1 MAKATKK
8 TKANRTFHQEL
19 VLNKWIMSLFY
30 KQDLS
35 QFKALA
41 DLEGISATGQTKFY
55 EALTEGLFN
64 PNKISLEKLAY
75 YDRQII
81 QHWQK
86 ITQKRNLQE
95 NRPLQLKYFQYL
107 SLLFTEIYLDR
118 YFNQQDQL
126 LSELN
131 QVLAEHC
138 KDKDAPKFQPYTLED
153 LNKLAFWSATG
164 RGKTLL
170 MHINLLQY
178 RHYWGQKNAKQDKQ
192 EKLAVYL
199 LTPNEGLS
207 AQHLA
212 ELGQSGIEMAF
223 FDKNKGAD
231 LLGSVQIIDINKLG
245 DKEGDKTVAVSSFE
259 GDNKLVLIDEGHRG
273 SSGEAWLNYRN
284 ALIGNGF
291 SFEYSATF
299 GQAVKDRKTVAD
311 FEKAEIKKKGEL
323 DWADKKALRQKS
335 IFEVYA
341 KAILFDYS
349 YKYFYQDGY
358 GKESLILN
366 LDSEYAEQGD
376 NEKKYFLAGLLS
388 FYQQLYLFE
397 RDEKIL
403 RDQYL
408 LSRPLWVFVGSKV
421 NKEDSDVLVVLNY
434 LAEFLNNPEQSKR
447 WLGEILSGTAF
458 LDKKGQPIFR
468 DRFTALN
475 EAWQDDAA
483 GLYADILSKLFN
495 CTSSQRLALVN
506 LKKAAG
512 EYGLRVGREAY
523 FGVINVGEGE
533 FFKNAKNETAFDC
546 EEDTFGEGLFS
557 KINNEKHR
565 LQLLIGS
572 RKFSEGWS
580 SWRVSTMGLLNI
592 GKNEG
597 SQIIQLFGRGVRLK
611 GKDFSLKR
619 TSTNDPLTP
628 KYLKQLET
636 LNIFGVKASYMAQ
649 FREYLDIEKPN
660 DENEMITLNF
670 PTRPNLPSKI
680 RLKTIRLKEGYRDN
694 QQNGFKRQQTVSL
707 YQVPEKYQG
716 KFHPV
721 LVELDLYPRLDSL
734 STTKQVKT
742 QLDHRDQVKLNR
754 KLFDYFDWDKIYLD
768 LWQFKLNQTWW
779 NWQIDSQ
786 KLREFVEQNNDWYCL
801 YAPKEAMVV
810 NDFSAVAKQQAI
822 LQELLERY
830 TERFYLQM
838 KACYEAEHLTAVE
851 VQDDD
856 RALLSQYQIN
866 IQADEAPA
874 CEAKINE
881 LKQHIGQ
888 GDLASA
894 LKWQP
899 PFSAMR
905 AILFDSHL
913 YQPLFYLE
921 KSNEMP
927 LTMMPTALNE
937 GEHRFVD
944 DLMKAEKSGDLD
956 KWIGGRA
963 LYLLRNPA
971 NKNKGLGF
979 ALAGNFYPDFLVWVV
994 DHATGE
1000 QWLSFVDPKGIRH
1013 ISLSDPKFGLPST
1026 IKDLEQKLK
1035 KQAGDNQ
1042 PALHLSSFILSVT
1055 DRNDLLN
1062 VELEQTE
1069 SFTQKR
1075 ILFMQ
1080 DEHYLKTMF
1089 ALMLGENR

>member
-1 MAKATKK
+1 MMAKATSK
-8 TKANRTFHQEL
+8 TKASRTFHQEL
-19 VLNKWIMSLFY
+19 VLNQWAMSLFGGT
-30 KQDLS
+30 DLS
-35 QFKALA
+35 QFKELA
-41 DLEGISATGQTKFY
+41 TLEGIGETGQTKFY
-55 EALTEGLFN
+55 QALTEGLFN

-75 YDRQII
+75 YDRQITL
-81 QHWQK
+81 HWQK
-86 ITQKRNLQE
+86 ITQKRNAQE

-118 YFNQQDQL
+118 YFNQPEKL

-131 QVLAEHC
+131 QALAEHC
-138 KDKDAPKFQPYTLED
+138 KAKDAPKFQPYTLED
-153 LNKLAFWSATG
+153 LNKLAFWNATG
-164 RGKTLL
+164 SGKTLL
-170 MHINLLQY
+170 MHVNFLQY
-178 RHYWGQKNAKQDKQ
+178 RHYANQ
-192 EKLAVYL
+192 EDLAVYL

-212 ELGQSGIEMAF
+212 EFEQSGIEAAF
-223 FDKNKGAD
+223 FKNRGAD
-231 LLGSVQIIDINKLG
+231 LFGSVQIIDINKLG
-245 DKEGDKTVAVSSFE
+245 DKDGDKTVAISSFE
-259 GDNKLVLIDEGHRG
+259 GNNKLVLIDEGHRG

-323 DWADKKALRQKS
+323 DWVDKKALRQKS

-349 YKYFYQDGY
+349 YKFFYQDGY

-366 LDSEYAEQGD
+366 LESEYAEQGD
-376 NEKKYFLAGLLS
+376 NDKKYFLAGLLS

-397 RDEKIL
+397 KDEKIL
-403 RDQYL
+403 KEQYL
-408 LSRPLWVFVGSKV
+408 LSRPLWVCVGSKV
-421 NKEDSDVLVVLNY
+421 NKEESDVLAVLNY
-434 LAEFLNNPEQSKR
+434 LAMFLNNPEQIKR
-447 WLGEILSGTAF
+447 WLGEILAGTAF

-475 EAWQDDAA
+475 EAWQDDTT

-495 CTSSQRLALVN
+495 CTSSQRLAVVN
-506 LKKAAG
+506 LKKATG

-523 FGVINVGEGE
+523 FGVINVGEGD
-533 FFKNAKNETAFDC
+533 FFKNAKNQTAFDC
-546 EEDTFGEGLFS
+546 EEDAFDEGLFS

-619 TSTNDPLTP
+619 TSITNDPLAP
-628 KYLKQLET
+628 KSLKQLET
-636 LNIFGVKASYMAQ
+636 LNIFGIKANYMAQ
-649 FREYLDIEKPN
+649 FREYLDAEKSDN
-660 DENEMITLNF
+660 ENEMITLNF

-680 RLKTIRLKEGYRDN
+680 RLKTIRLKDGYRDN
-694 QQNGFKRQQTVSL
+694 QQKGFKRQQTVSL

-721 LVELDLYPRLDSL
+721 QVELDLYPRLDSL
-734 STTKQVKT
+734 STTKQLGTKV
-742 QLDHRDQVKLNR
+742 DHRNQVKLNG

-768 LWQFKLNQTWW
+768 LWQFKLSQTWW
-779 NWQIDSQ
+779 NWQIDPQ
-786 KLREFVEQNNDWYCL
+786 KLRAFVKQNNDWYCL
-801 YAPKEAMVV
+801 YAPKEAFEV
-810 NDFSAVAKQQAI
+810 NDFSAVAQQQSI
-822 LQELLERY
+822 LQELLKLY

-851 VQDDD
+851 VNEDD

-866 IQADEAPA
+866 IQADKMPE

-899 PFSAMR
+899 PFSSMR

-921 KSNEMP
+921 KGNDMP
-927 LTMMPTALNE
+927 LTIMPTALNE

-944 DLMKAEKSGDLD
+944 DLIKAEKSGDLS
-956 KWIGGRA
+956 KWIGGRS

-971 NKNKGLGF
+971 NKSKGLGF
-979 ALAGNFYPDFLVWVV
+979 ALAGNFYPDFLLWVV

-1013 ISLSDPKFGLPST
+1013 ISLSDPKFGLPNT
-1026 IKDLEQKLK
+1026 VKDLEQKLK
-1035 KQAGDNQ
+1035 KQVGDNQ

-1055 DRNDLLN
+1055 ERKDLLN
-1062 VELEQTE
+1062 ITPEQMET
-1069 SFTQKR
+1069 FPQKR

-1080 DEHYLKTMF
+1080 DENYLETMF
-1089 ALMLGENR
+1089 GLILGENQ